1 MSQATTTPQHHS
13 MHLTDFCTRIIMP
26 MKILFIYTYIDVCFH
41 VFMLECI
48 HSSDE
53 WMHSSITSISNI
65 TMNKHM
71 WGAVLAASHASK
83 ICKRLYCCVTH
94 FHFPAAFCCGCNLK
108 SIDYNVA
115 MTFILNNNNNNNKFT
130 VGHETVCWVTMVKV
144 SVQELAN
151 TGTSLIGLQLL
162 LSNSFRAVLVPFI
175 QRVEMFCSWDD
186 WNSFCCFTHGVVD
199 SDVCELAMHSTHV
212 LYSTVNNC
220 KLDMLQTELLKH
232 L

>member
-1 MSQATTTPQHHS
+1 MNGCILASQAFQTLLWTNICEALCWLPVTLARS
-13 MHLTDFCTRIIMP
+13 VNDFTA
-26 MKILFIYTYIDVCFH
+26 
-41 VFMLECI
+41 
-48 HSSDE
+48 
-53 WMHSSITSISNI
+53 
-65 TMNKHM
+65 
-71 WGAVLAASHASK
+71 G
-83 ICKRLYCCVTH
+83 VTH